1 MEIGRHD
8 MVFRDMKKDLKFI
21 RGHTLQPRWWKFGKI
36 FLLLGTLAVLFL
48 TCGLLKTAIWFAVV
62 VVLSLAVH
70 MLYRVKTRTFTR
82 SWMDFNVNRL
92 KGKWIY
98 GRIGRLYYSLVALI
112 LITTTSIMLLLP

>member
-1 MEIGRHD
+1 

-21 RGHTLQPRWWKFGKI
+21 RGHTLQPQWWKFGKI

-48 TCGLLKTAIWFAVV
+48 TCGLLKTALWFAVIV
-62 VVLSLAVH
+62 ALSLAVH

-82 SWMDFNVNRL
+82 SWMDFKVKRL

-98 GRIGRLYYSLVALI
+98 GRIGWLYYTLVAIIFVLATFVVVLI
-112 LITTTSIMLLLP
+112 K

>member
-1 MEIGRHD
+1 